1 VSHIVPLGKKWDRTK
16 ETLRNEYVRV
26 GGMVMAGKK
35 GGNSEISMTQYH
47 FSHYV

>member
-1 VSHIVPLGKKWDRTK
+1 
-16 ETLRNEYVRV
+16 
-26 GGMVMAGKK
+26 MVMAGKK